1 MENYQCDVCYERYED
16 PVQCLKCKANFCQ
29 KHIINSDN
37 SCPCCKCYPFNF
49 KDNTIINT
57 SNINFD
63 SKYICTVCRFG
74 TGDKN
79 TFLRHIYDNHQDE
92 IITKFNMNT
101 IQNKDN
107 NGSNK
112 SQKISN
118 IIPSENSDN
127 SQDNNSINNNIKKK
141 ILLW

>member
-37 SCPCCKCYPFNF
+37 SCPSCNCYPFNF
-49 KDNTIINT
+49 KDNTIINI

-79 TFLRHIYDNHQDE
+79 TFLRQM
-92 IITKFNMNT
+92 K
-101 IQNKDN
+101 
-107 NGSNK
+107 
-112 SQKISN
+112 
-118 IIPSENSDN
+118 
-127 SQDNNSINNNIKKK
+127 
-141 ILLW
+141 